1 MISKFRLY
9 DSIVRVIY
17 VCVRCYFSLKVIVY
31 FGWKI
36 DVEINMIGVCVNS
49 CNCGLVICISFIN

>member
-17 VCVRCYFSLKVIVY
+17 VCVRCLKVIVY

-49 CNCGLVICISFIN
+49 RNCGLVICISFIN